1 MNQPERNNEGSKKTN
16 SSRRRFLKFGLAG
29 AGAAAVLAGG
39 LTAIKRMEGIP
50 QKEFPFPTN
59 KKFKPFKQKNTVL
72 TQAAGGF
79 NQDLAEKWA
88 TFKNTPPRNIPGYT
102 QLDQALMAAGW
113 TVSRS
118 AAPYHE
124 ACHPDSGVFSWEQKD
139 LSKERYKFDSKRDA
153 AAAIKK
159 AARIFGADIVG
170 ITSRDA
176 RWDYSEFFD
185 IAKRKTR
192 TWDDF
197 PFEPK
202 SVIVIGIEMDFESCQ
217 CAPAWTASG
226 TVGYGYTMMVVAAAS
241 IAKFLQRLGYQA
253 VGSGNDLGNSVA
265 YGIAAGL
272 GEGARNGALIVPKYG
287 PRIRLCRVYTELDFV
302 EYDPPRLY
310 GVESFCSNCK
320 RCAESCPSK
329 AITFDDKPTY
339 EPTWGRP
346 EEWFKNQIG
355 IRKFHLNAEDCFR
368 FWLQN
373 GNDCG
378 NCIASCPYNK
388 PDFWHHRL
396 VDAQNVISPGPVH
409 KIMKVFDEIFGYG
422 KVDDPAAVNR
432 FWRSGR
438 KL

>member
-29 AGAAAVLAGG
+29 AGAAAVVAGG

-72 TQAAGGF
+72 TQVAGGF

-124 ACHPDSGVFSWEQKD
+124 AYHPDSGVFSWEQKD

-202 SVIVIGIEMDFESCQ
+202 SEMLVFN
-217 CAPAWTASG
+217 
-226 TVGYGYTMMVVAAAS
+226 
-241 IAKFLQRLGYQA
+241 K
-253 VGSGNDLGNSVA
+253 
-265 YGIAAGL
+265 
-272 GEGARNGALIVPKYG
+272 LI
-287 PRIRLCRVYTELDFV
+287 
-302 EYDPPRLY
+302 
-310 GVESFCSNCK
+310 
-320 RCAESCPSK
+320 
-329 AITFDDKPTY
+329 
-339 EPTWGRP
+339 
-346 EEWFKNQIG
+346 
-355 IRKFHLNAEDCFR
+355 
-368 FWLQN
+368 
-373 GNDCG
+373 
-378 NCIASCPYNK
+378 
-388 PDFWHHRL
+388 
-396 VDAQNVISPGPVH
+396 
-409 KIMKVFDEIFGYG
+409 
-422 KVDDPAAVNR
+422 
-432 FWRSGR
+432 
-438 KL
+438 